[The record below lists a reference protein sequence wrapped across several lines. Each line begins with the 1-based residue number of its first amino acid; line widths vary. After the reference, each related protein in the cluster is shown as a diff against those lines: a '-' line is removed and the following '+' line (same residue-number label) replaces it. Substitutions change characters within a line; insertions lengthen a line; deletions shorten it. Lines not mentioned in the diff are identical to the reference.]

1 MEKNRLKDLL
11 LNHTR
16 EEIQEEIDDIHPAD
30 LLELL
35 EETED
40 EDQRRELLNDI
51 PDDIV
56 ADIVEEMDDEDDQ
69 YEFLHMFPKNR
80 RKEILDEMSDDE
92 LTDLVGELDE
102 EEGREVLSE
111 LEPDDQQQVKQLLS
125 YDPETAGGIM
135 TTEYVYIFAKNTVAD
150 TLKYLQSVEDEEEIK
165 SYLYVVDALDHLK
178 GVVALRDI
186 VRSSF
191 ETKMMDIINDNVIAI
206 NYKEDQ
212 EEVANTFKKYG
223 YSLMPVV
230 DDDNKMLGIIEI
242 DDILDVMEEETTED
256 MNLMA
261 GMDSEED
268 VDSTLSESF
277 KSRIPWLVV
286 NLATAVLAAA
296 VVNNFSGT
304 IEKVVSLS
312 AVMSIVTGMGG
323 NAGTQSLTILVRGLS
338 LNEVTKDNAL
348 RIFLKELGVGVLTG
362 IVIGIIVG
370 IGSTIFA
377 HNPWFGVVAA
387 LAMLLNMIAANFAG
401 YLVPVILKKM
411 HIDPALASGVF
422 VTTVTDCLG
431 FFFFLGL
438 ATMFLP
444 LLVQKDE
451 CSVHLFLFVI
461 EKAFSLK
468 ENAFYRYYFLNL
480 EANCISW
487 SLEILKRSHKSSSI

>member
-1 MEKNRLKDLL
+1 
-11 LNHTR
+11 
-16 EEIQEEIDDIHPAD
+16 
-30 LLELL
+30 
-35 EETED
+35 
-40 EDQRRELLNDI
+40 
-51 PDDIV
+51 
-56 ADIVEEMDDEDDQ
+56 
-69 YEFLHMFPKNR
+69 
-80 RKEILDEMSDDE
+80 
-92 LTDLVGELDE
+92 
-102 EEGREVLSE
+102 
-111 LEPDDQQQVKQLLS
+111 
-125 YDPETAGGIM
+125 
-135 TTEYVYIFAKNTVAD
+135 
-150 TLKYLQSVEDEEEIK
+150 
-165 SYLYVVDALDHLK
+165 
-178 GVVALRDI
+178 
-186 VRSSF
+186 
-191 ETKMMDIINDNVIAI
+191 MDIINDNVIAI

-444 LLVQKDE
+444 LLV
-451 CSVHLFLFVI
+451 
-461 EKAFSLK
+461 
-468 ENAFYRYYFLNL
+468 
-480 EANCISW
+480 
-487 SLEILKRSHKSSSI
+487 